1 MKDLEFEKFESSF
14 NEFPVILL
22 ALSESKELIY
32 ANNFGNSV
40 INFAKNS
47 KDESSSVLNLL
58 FPSKKQQDLLNEF
71 LGTSKNSLIDIP
83 EVEILNKKGELLLIN
98 WKIKQRDTTLFPEF
112 KYWLIGQDT
121 TQAFLIKKKLI
132 ENESKL
138 NFISKATNDA
148 IYEWDLIIDELKWYE
163 GIKNIF
169 GHEEE
174 NIENNINWWKLHLHP
189 DDALKVEL
197 SLGEAINSDK
207 DFWIEE
213 YKFLTNDGKYASV
226 LDRAYII
233 RNENGKAIK
242 MIGGMQDIS
251 DLKKIEQKL
260 LEKNRKLSEIAF
272 FNSHKLRAPLAR
284 IIGLVSTLDLEEDIF
299 SKTTKD
305 TIKKLVDSTNELD
318 QMVKEMGKLT
328 NI

>member
-1 MKDLEFEKFESSF
+1 
-14 NEFPVILL
+14 
-22 ALSESKELIY
+22 
-32 ANNFGNSV
+32 
-40 INFAKNS
+40 
-47 KDESSSVLNLL
+47 
-58 FPSKKQQDLLNEF
+58 
-71 LGTSKNSLIDIP
+71 
-83 EVEILNKKGELLLIN
+83 GELLLVN
-98 WKIKQRDTTLFPEF
+98 WKIKQRDTKIFPHL
-112 KYWLIGQDT
+112 KYWLIGQDNT
-121 TQAFLIKKKLI
+121 PAFLIKKKLI
-132 ENESKL
+132 ESESKF
-138 NFISKATNDA
+138 NFISRATNDA
-148 IYEWDLIIDELKWYE
+148 IYEWDLIIDELKWHE

-197 SLGEAINSDK
+197 SLGAAISSDK

-284 IIGLVSTLDLEEDIF
+284 IIGLVSTFDLEEEIF
-299 SKTTKD
+299 SETTKD
-305 TIKKLVDSTNELD
+305 TIKKLVDSTKELD

>member
-32 ANNFGNSV
+32 ANNFVKSV

-47 KDESSSVLNLL
+47 RDENSSVLNLL
-58 FPSKKQQDLLNEF
+58 FPSKKQQEFLNEF
-71 LGTSKNSLIDIP
+71 LETSKNSLIDIP
-83 EVEILNKKGELLLIN
+83 EVEILNKKGELLLVN

-121 TQAFLIKKKLI
+121 TPAFLIKKKLI
-132 ENESKL
+132 ESESKF
-138 NFISKATNDA
+138 NFISRATNDA
-148 IYEWDLIIDELKWYE
+148 IYEWDLIIDELKWHE

-197 SLGEAINSDK
+197 SLGAAISSDK

-284 IIGLVSTLDLEEDIF
+284 IIGLVSTFDLEEEIF
-299 SKTTKD
+299 SETTK
-305 TIKKLVDSTNELD
+305 
-318 QMVKEMGKLT
+318 
-328 NI
+328 